1 MSVIEQQAATISTG
15 TWQSDPV
22 HSTVGFEVKYLGA
35 AKFRG
40 EVSDFAGQL
49 HVEDGS
55 AELSGSGQVASL
67 KTKDENL
74 DAHLQSPDFF
84 DSERHPDIS
93 FRSTD
98 VAFVGGTG
106 VRAEGE
112 LTIKGVTKPVTLTG
126 TVSAPTVGL
135 DGSEKLGLELTTTID
150 RTEFGVNWNAPL
162 PGGGLALANDVTLK
176 ADLVFAK
183 ETE

>member
-1 MSVIEQQAATISTG
+1 MSVIEHAATISTG
-15 TWQSDPV
+15 TWQSDRV

-35 AKFRG
+35 ARFRG
-40 EVSDFAGQL
+40 EVSDFTGEL
-49 HVEDGS
+49 HIEDGN

-98 VAFVGGTG
+98 VTFVGGTG

-126 TVSAPTVGL
+126 TVTAPTVGL
-135 DGSEKLGLELTTTID
+135 DGKEKLGLELTTTID
-150 RTEFGVNWNAPL
+150 RTEFGVSWNAPL
-162 PGGGLALANDVTLK
+162 PGGGLALANDVALK
-176 ADLVFAK
+176 ASILFAK